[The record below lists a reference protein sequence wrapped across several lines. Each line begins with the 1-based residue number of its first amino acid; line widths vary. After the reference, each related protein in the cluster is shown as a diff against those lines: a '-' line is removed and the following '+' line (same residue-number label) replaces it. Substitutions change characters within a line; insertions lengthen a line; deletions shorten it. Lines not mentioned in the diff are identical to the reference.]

1 MLPHP
6 SVFPCR
12 LHIVGETLVDVNHCL
27 MAAPGVA
34 KEEIR
39 RVISHPQVR
48 LTRHPCK
55 CIPAITIRS
64 SSSTQSTLLFSAI
77 CSACTMRG
85 RSTREVALTSDD
97 LTT

>member
-1 MLPHP
+1 MLMHP
-6 SVFPCR
+6 PFDLYRASTTCSEPAATHGR

-48 LTRHPCK
+48 APMDVKQQMPCELT
-55 CIPAITIRS
+55 AGS
-64 SSSTQSTLLFSAI
+64 
-77 CSACTMRG
+77 
-85 RSTREVALTSDD
+85 
-97 LTT
+97 